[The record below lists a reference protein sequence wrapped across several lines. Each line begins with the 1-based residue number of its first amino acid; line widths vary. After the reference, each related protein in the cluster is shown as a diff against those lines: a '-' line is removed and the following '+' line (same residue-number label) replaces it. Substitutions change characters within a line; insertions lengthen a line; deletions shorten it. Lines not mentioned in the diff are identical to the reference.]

1 MRMKSMREAFMGI
14 ESNGSNQ
21 DAEQKAIAGPKG
33 ENAALEGT
41 RDLFE
46 KDGAGD
52 ARDAQNVEGDAA
64 KEESAAPTS
73 EKSAPAAAEEVVANI
88 RPVKKH
94 SKRDFSYTQNRELS
108 WLQFNKRVLEEA
120 LDDTVPLFER
130 MKFVAIFDSNLDEFF
145 MVRVGS
151 LTDIMLI
158 DPDGRDNKSNMTA
171 AEQVD
176 AVLASARE
184 LIQLRDKVYKKVQE
198 ELEAY
203 DIVEL
208 DLEQLSKKERK
219 FARDYYREFLLPV
232 LSPQVIDARHP
243 FPHLQNKAL
252 YIAMKL
258 TDENGETLMGIV
270 PLPEKA
276 PEVIADPDHPGHFV
290 RTADIIIH
298 NLGKLFGIYKVSS
311 PVVLSVRRNADISF
325 DEEKFDDDESDYRM
339 HVSKLLKKRNRLNP
353 VCLEVRGELD
363 KEVRGVLLERLELNK
378 NQILTYSAPIAIQGV
393 FGMERSLDP
402 ALKAQLCYPPFTP
415 RQSKVFD
422 YERSLLDQ
430 IAERDRVLFYPYD
443 SMDAFL
449 AVLQEAAHDP
459 AVTSIKITIYRL
471 ASESRVAQRLIEA
484 AENGKE
490 VTVLMELRARFDEA
504 NNIEWSERLEESGCT
519 IVYGLENFKCHSKIC
534 LITKQV
540 DGKTTN
546 YTQIGTGNY
555 NEKTARLYTDLCLFT
570 ANETIGKD
578 AVSFFQNMLIGNL
591 NGAYTGLLVA
601 PANMK
606 QTLLALIDREIAKG
620 PAGRITIKANSVTER
635 DIMDRLSEASNA
647 GVQIRMNI
655 RGICCLLP
663 GVPKRT
669 ENIHVR
675 SIVGQFLE
683 HSRIYCFG
691 TDGDMDMYISS
702 ADLMTRNL
710 VHRVEVACPIYDKDI
725 KSWINAYLDKI
736 FQDNTKA
743 RSIQP
748 DGTYTFV
755 REGWDAAELDIPE
768 APFCLHNWCIEHPLQ
783 DESIYEKK
791 EPVQQDERKDSKLPP
806 VGQRN
811 VWQRIKAVF
820 LGD

>member
-1 MRMKSMREAFMGI
+1 M
-14 ESNGSNQ
+14 
-21 DAEQKAIAGPKG
+21 
-33 ENAALEGT
+33 EGT

-120 LDDTVPLFER
+120 LDDTVPLYER

-298 NLGKLFGIYKVSS
+298 N
-311 PVVLSVRRNADISF
+311 
-325 DEEKFDDDESDYRM
+325 
-339 HVSKLLKKRNRLNP
+339 
-353 VCLEVRGELD
+353 
-363 KEVRGVLLERLELNK
+363 
-378 NQILTYSAPIAIQGV
+378 
-393 FGMERSLDP
+393 
-402 ALKAQLCYPPFTP
+402 
-415 RQSKVFD
+415 
-422 YERSLLDQ
+422 
-430 IAERDRVLFYPYD
+430 
-443 SMDAFL
+443 
-449 AVLQEAAHDP
+449 
-459 AVTSIKITIYRL
+459 
-471 ASESRVAQRLIEA
+471 
-484 AENGKE
+484 
-490 VTVLMELRARFDEA
+490 
-504 NNIEWSERLEESGCT
+504 
-519 IVYGLENFKCHSKIC
+519 
-534 LITKQV
+534 
-540 DGKTTN
+540 
-546 YTQIGTGNY
+546 
-555 NEKTARLYTDLCLFT
+555 
-570 ANETIGKD
+570 
-578 AVSFFQNMLIGNL
+578 
-591 NGAYTGLLVA
+591 
-601 PANMK
+601 
-606 QTLLALIDREIAKG
+606 
-620 PAGRITIKANSVTER
+620 
-635 DIMDRLSEASNA
+635 
-647 GVQIRMNI
+647 
-655 RGICCLLP
+655 
-663 GVPKRT
+663 
-669 ENIHVR
+669 
-675 SIVGQFLE
+675 
-683 HSRIYCFG
+683 
-691 TDGDMDMYISS
+691 
-702 ADLMTRNL
+702 
-710 VHRVEVACPIYDKDI
+710 
-725 KSWINAYLDKI
+725 
-736 FQDNTKA
+736 
-743 RSIQP
+743 
-748 DGTYTFV
+748 
-755 REGWDAAELDIPE
+755 
-768 APFCLHNWCIEHPLQ
+768 
-783 DESIYEKK
+783 
-791 EPVQQDERKDSKLPP
+791 
-806 VGQRN
+806 
-811 VWQRIKAVF
+811 
-820 LGD
+820 